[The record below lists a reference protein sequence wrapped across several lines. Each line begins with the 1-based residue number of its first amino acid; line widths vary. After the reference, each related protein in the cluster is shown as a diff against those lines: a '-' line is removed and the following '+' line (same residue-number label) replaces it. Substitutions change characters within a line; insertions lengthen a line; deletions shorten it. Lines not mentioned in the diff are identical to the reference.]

1 MQVMG
6 FRKLHMT
13 QKNGFFMLFISAG
26 LFLFIS
32 ALPAIADEPKLEAS
46 VDKSTARLNEEI
58 HLNIKVVGVRGALPA
73 PHLPKLEAFDIFY
86 SGRASHFSFVNGR
99 TESMTEFN
107 YVLIPKSVGTFI
119 LRPIEITIDNQVY
132 KTDQLEI
139 KIENGAAPIV
149 PSARAPVSQTAQP
162 RAPAPFRPQQG
173 PYAGAASQPVPVQ
186 TGSDSDDN
194 IFLRVRPT
202 KLSVYANEQLILIYS
217 LLTRYDTR
225 YEGFDDE
232 PETSGF
238 WIEEFPMERDIGRDT
253 EVVNGKKYVRADIK
267 KLALFPT
274 APGEYTIKPG
284 VIKTSVQIE
293 EPSSSLFDEF
303 FNDSFFSGG
312 GLFARRVERKLTAPP
327 IQIQVKPLPET
338 GKPAGFEGAVGD
350 FRMATS
356 LDKRVVKQNEA
367 VTLTITI
374 EGEGNIETL
383 APPQLPEISGT
394 KSYPSDTR
402 TEPFSQKDRVAG
414 RKTIEMIIIPQEAG
428 ELKIPPLVFSFF
440 NPKLEQYVVLKSEPY
455 KINVEPSSEPA
466 PQLPTD
472 FATRGLAAV
481 KKEIQLESEGIQYIR
496 ERIRP
501 ARFILP
507 RIVFWL
513 AVVNGG
519 LTLLTVAAL
528 IYRRRHEFLEQN
540 VPIKRALFARKT
552 AGEGLK
558 RLHRMTKSAS
568 GDSRKTEA
576 FFEESAKVLNRYL
589 ADKLNLSPQG
599 LTQYM
604 IEDELQKLN
613 ANPETVQK
621 IRECF
626 EACDQ
631 VRFGRMSSAG
641 LESKIMVQKIREIIE
656 VLERL

>member
-1 MQVMG
+1 
-6 FRKLHMT
+6 MT
-13 QKNGFFMLFISAG
+13 QKNRLLIFFIATAF
-26 LFLFIS
+26 FLS
-32 ALPAIADEPKLEAS
+32 GELAVAADEPQLKAS
-46 VDKSTARLNEEI
+46 VDKSTARLNDEI

-139 KIENGAAPIV
+139 KIENGGASLV
-149 PSARAPVSQTAQP
+149 PSTRAPVSQTGMPPAPP
-162 RAPAPFRPQQG
+162 RAPAPVVPQQS
-173 PYAGAASQPVPVQ
+173 PHAGATSRPVPFQ
-186 TGSDSDDN
+186 TGADSDGN
-194 IFLRVRPT
+194 IFLRVRPN
-202 KLSVYANEQLILIYS
+202 KLSVYTNEQLILIYS

-225 YEGFDDE
+225 YEGFDEE

-274 APGEYTIKPG
+274 APGEYTIRPG

-327 IQIQVKPLPET
+327 VNIQVKPLPEA
-338 GKPAGFEGAVGD
+338 GKPADFEGAVGD

-367 VTLTITI
+367 VTLKMTI

-383 APPQLPEISGT
+383 APPKLPEIPGT
-394 KSYPSDTR
+394 KSYPSDTK

-428 ELKIPPLVFSFF
+428 ELTIPPLAFSFF
-440 NPKLEQYVVLKSEPY
+440 NPKLEQYVILKSEPY
-455 KINVEPSSEPA
+455 KIKVEPSSEPA

-472 FATRGLAAV
+472 FAPRDSAAR
-481 KKEIQLESEGIQYIR
+481 KKEIRLESEDIQYIKEKVR
-496 ERIRP
+496 TMP
-501 ARFILP
+501 PLLP
-507 RIVFWL
+507 RVVFWL
-513 AVVNGG
+513 AVGDGV
-519 LTLLTVAAL
+519 LTLFAVAAAL
-528 IYRRRHEFLEQN
+528 QRKRREFLDQN
-540 VPIKRALFARKT
+540 IPVKRALFARKT
-552 AGEGLK
+552 VGEGLK
-558 RLHRMTKSAS
+558 RLHRMTQSAS

-576 FFEESAKVLNRYL
+576 FFEESAKILNQYL
-589 ADKLNLSPQG
+589 ADKLNLSPHG

-604 IEDELQKLN
+604 IEEELARRN
-613 ANPETVQK
+613 VTPEVVQK

-626 EACDQ
+626 EVCDE
-631 VRFGRMSSAG
+631 VRFGRMSAAG
-641 LESKIMVQKIREIIE
+641 FEPSRMIQSIREI
-656 VLERL
+656 VDTLERL